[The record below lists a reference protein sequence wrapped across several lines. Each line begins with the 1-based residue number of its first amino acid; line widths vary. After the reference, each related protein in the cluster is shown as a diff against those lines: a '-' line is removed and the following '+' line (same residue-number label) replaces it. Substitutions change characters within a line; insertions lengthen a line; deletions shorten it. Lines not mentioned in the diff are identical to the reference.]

1 MGESVM
7 EATLTKWL
15 KEVGESVDIDD
26 ILVEIATDKVDSDV
40 PSEVKGILI
49 EKKFIENDVVQ
60 VGEVMAVIQTD
71 GDEIDD
77 QASEEELIEL
87 KSDLGHESSKE
98 EEKIEFPLSQAKT
111 FSLPDPLPE
120 FETISKSVDNAR
132 TMLSS
137 EPQNISSEF
146 LSPLVKSIVKAEGL
160 DQEEIKLI
168 RGSGKNNRI
177 TKKDI
182 LAYLSQRRNSFT
194 SAKDKYST
202 LSSRSSPLI
211 SSTDTTTGSD
221 TILKGDGDQIIEMT
235 RMAKLTADHMIRSK
249 QTSAHVQSFIEAD
262 MTNLWDWR
270 EKVKN
275 EFLEREG
282 EKLTLTPLLITAL
295 IKALKEFPLL
305 NSSVEGETIT
315 QKRDI
320 NIGMAAAMADGNLIV
335 PVIKNADHLNM
346 VGLAKAVNDLAHRA
360 RTQQLKPEEV
370 QGGTFTFTNIGNFG
384 SLTGTPIINQPQV
397 GIVAVG
403 IIRKM
408 PAVIETTYGDSI
420 AIRKKMIISL
430 SYDHRI
436 INGAMGGKFIK
447 SMSDYLENWDKDHSI

>member
-15 KEVGESVDIDD
+15 KEVGESIEMDD
-26 ILVEIATDKVDSDV
+26 IVVEIATDKVDSDV

-71 GDEIDD
+71 GDQIDD
-77 QASEEELIEL
+77 QASDEGN
-87 KSDLGHESSKE
+87 KPSME
-98 EEKIEFPLSQAKT
+98 EEKIEVPLSQAKT
-111 FSLPDPLPE
+111 FSPPDPLPE

-132 TMLSS
+132 TMVSS
-137 EPQNISSEF
+137 EPQNISNEF

-160 DQEEIKLI
+160 DQEELKLI
-168 RGSGKNNRI
+168 IGSGKNNRI

-221 TILKGDGDQIIEMT
+221 TVLRGDGDQIIEMT

-320 NIGMAAAMADGNLIV
+320 NIGMATALADGNLIV

-447 SMSDYLENWDKDHSI
+447 SMSDYLENWDKDYSI